1 MRNKNFNIDKNIC
14 YLCGML
20 GADTKDHVPPKS
32 LFTTEKQRLTLPAHK
47 KCNNEF
53 AEDEEYFRDI
63 YVNQAAALKMKNVDT
78 IIEKIARS
86 WEDKGRNRFKKI
98 MAMAEPANVRLS
110 SGEVANYIKIK
121 PDPEK
126 LKRTAI
132 KIARGII
139 YNDTGVITHQSNY
152 SSFYIPITEI
162 GKVRL
167 RDRDELFWKAMGQES
182 CLHSIYGPHF
192 GARRIYLLS
201 EKQNEKYTVACMMSL
216 ILGSAFYVVIVHFF
230 HDEIK
235 NQQLEL
241 FIPSS

>member
-1 MRNKNFNIDKNIC
+1 
-14 YLCGML
+14 ML

-32 LFTTEKQRLTLPAHK
+32 LFATEKQRLTLPAHK

-63 YVNQAAALKMKNVDT
+63 NVNQAAALKMKNVDT

-98 MAMAEPANVRLS
+98 MTTAEPVNVKLS
-110 SGEVANYIKIK
+110 SGEITKYIKIK

-126 LKRTAI
+126 LKKIAI
-132 KIARGII
+132 KIARGVI

-152 SSFYIPITEI
+152 SSFYLPITEVT
-162 GKVRL
+162 KVRS
-167 RDRDELFWKAMGQES
+167 RDKEELFWKAMGQES

-201 EKQNEKYTVACMMSL
+201 EKQNGVYTVTCMMSL
-216 ILGSAFYVVIVHFF
+216 ILGSAFYVVIMHFLQ
-230 HDEIK
+230 DEIK
-235 NQQLEL
+235 NKELEI